1 MPDITEVGKISPIE
15 NGQNAYDFRAAINL
29 AIGGINNAFEA
40 INQEYVEIG
49 EMHKEVE
56 DAKED
61 AKNAIIEATAG
72 AVDVA
77 IDAIEAAVGQGL
89 GDIAKIKVGEDEPQA
104 TEEGYLPNF
113 WYQIIE

>member
-1 MPDITEVGKISPIE
+1 MPDITEVGKISQIE
-15 NGQNAYDFRAAINL
+15 NGQNAYDFRAAINK
-29 AIGGINNAFEA
+29 AIGGINNAFDA
-40 INQEYVEIG
+40 INQEYDEIVV
-49 EMHKEVE
+49 MHKEVE

-61 AKNAIIEATAG
+61 AKNAIIEETG
-72 AVDVA
+72 EAVEVA

-89 GDIAKIKVGEDEPQA
+89 EDIAKIKVDRNEPQA